1 MVIQTIKV
9 GKKYAVYLPKKVVEN
24 LQIEEGDS
32 LVLQTRENGILLKP
46 VKKIEIVKP
55 WSKIKPE
62 EVERVGEEITRKL
75 LE

>member
-1 MVIQTIKV
+1 MVAQTIKV

-24 LQIEEGDS
+24 LQIKEGDF
-32 LVLQTRENGILLKP
+32 LILQTKEDGILLKP
-46 VKKIEIVKP
+46 VKKIGIVKP

-62 EVERVGEEITRKL
+62 EVERVGEEITGKL